1 MTLEL
6 LTLQEADFDTISAI
20 AKEALPYDPISS
32 ALVREK
38 ILEEPS
44 YEPEMALKA
53 VVDGTIVGFMAGHVD
68 ERREHR
74 GAYIKIFAVD
84 EAHRR
89 QGIGSALLEAFEER
103 AKARGAEKIHTL
115 DSIPNYLAPG
125 IDPRYTPATLL
136 FERRGYTKVEENI
149 DMISHLGGL
158 DLDTSALEEKAG
170 AHGLIVRRATEADRD
185 SLYELLDANWKVW
198 RYECDNAYR
207 NDPVSLFLGLEGEK
221 VVAFAAY
228 DGNNRGTG
236 WFGPMGTEPEYRC
249 HKLGEITLK
258 RCLSAIRE
266 SGLESSVI
274 PWVGPIGFYSRT
286 VKATIDR
293 VFWVYEKTL

>member
-6 LTLQEADFDTISAI
+6 RTLQEADLEAISAI
-20 AKEALPYDPISS
+20 AQNALPYDPISP

-38 ILEEPS
+38 IIEEPS
-44 YEPEMALKA
+44 YDPELALKA
-53 VVDGTIVGFMAGHVD
+53 VVDGKTVGFLAGHVD
-68 ERREHR
+68 ERQGERR
-74 GAYIKIFAVD
+74 AYIKIFAVE
-84 EAHRR
+84 EAQRR

-103 AKARGAEKIHTL
+103 AKARGAERIHTL

-125 IDPRYTPATLL
+125 VDPRYTPATIL
-136 FERRGYTKVEENI
+136 FERRGYAKVDENI

-158 DLDTSALEEKAG
+158 DLDTSALEEKAQ
-170 AHGLIVRRATEADRD
+170 AHGLIVRRAIEADRE
-185 SLYELLDANWKVW
+185 SLYALLDANWKVW

-207 NDPVSLFLGLEGEK
+207 NDPVSLFVGLAGEK

-258 RCLSAIRE
+258 RCLVAIRE
-266 SGLESSVI
+266 AGLNSSVI

-293 VFWVYEKTL
+293 VFWVYEKAL